1 MSPDQETVPVK
12 IGTIS
17 LNVPVHLNR
26 DVTVEIACRVGKKFS
41 RIEEE
46 SGKMNTLSFAV
57 QTAYEFAADLYDLE
71 EQYREETR
79 EFNKALDSI
88 ATQHKTLEKRYHLVS
103 RHKKKD
109 DEEPLEG

>member
-1 MSPDQETVPVK
+1 MSPEQETVPVK

-17 LNVPVHLNR
+17 LNVPVHRNR
-26 DVTVEIACRVGKKFS
+26 EVTVEIARRVGKKFS

-46 SGKMNTLSFAV
+46 SGKMNTLNFTV
-57 QTAYEFAADLYDLE
+57 QTAYEFAAELYDLE
-71 EQYREETR
+71 EQYSEETR
-79 EFNKALDSI
+79 EFNKALESI
-88 ATQHKTLEKRYHLVS
+88 ASQLKTLEKRYHLVS